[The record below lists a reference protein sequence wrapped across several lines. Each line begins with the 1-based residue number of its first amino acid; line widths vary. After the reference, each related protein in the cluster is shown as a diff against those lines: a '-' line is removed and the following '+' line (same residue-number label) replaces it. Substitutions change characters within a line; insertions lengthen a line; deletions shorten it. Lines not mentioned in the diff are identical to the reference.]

1 MGIIIF
7 VIVGAKY
14 GPFESV
20 GGYNDDEDDVME
32 KYRNQM
38 DYYDE
43 DYTNLYDDDDDY
55 IDYI

>member
-14 GPFESV
+14 GSFESV
-20 GGYNDDEDDVME
+20 GGNNDDEDDFME

-38 DYYDE
+38 DSYDE
-43 DYTNLYDDDDDY
+43 VYPHLYDDDDDY
-55 IDYI
+55 IDFL